1 MDIQNLITM
10 ANQIGAFF
18 QSMPNRQVA
27 KTDIANHLSKFWE
40 PRMREALIQH
50 LEKENNVELNPLVK
64 QAILENIGLLQ
75 RKKES

>member
-50 LEKENNVELNPLVK
+50 LEKENDGELNPLVK
-64 QAILENIGLLQ
+64 EAIFENLSLLA
-75 RKKES
+75 RKKVF